1 MATSYDSSY
10 IIHSKYFALKRN
22 LKQKENQY
30 EFLVNFVSDQHV
42 TGKFLK
48 KVIDTLKT
56 KWICENFR
64 VFVYICDKYNHDL
77 TKQANTTTTTSS
89 KSALSTLSASSV
101 SLSTSPSPS
110 PSPHS
115 KQENDSTDSD
125 MAISPGRHEDEE
137 EEQQSYPIF
146 DFTRD
151 SKNVSVES
159 HDSWNSVSSKC
170 FLTSSSIF
178 DWDFYELQWILS
190 KFEAALGIF
199 DRDSFFITPTYMRD
213 VLNTPIHYDLVL
225 YYIKKYINI
234 YGKSNFH
241 DNYYGLYL
249 LSKDSVGRAI
259 LKFWYL
265 ETIDSSGSD
274 RVKLIKRLHSIYH
287 HDTPENHRFRMHLFY
302 QSTCVPSVKQK
313 FQINKYILSYLS
325 FYGMYVDLFFLKDRH
340 LEIER
345 GIAHQ
350 KNIYLYQF
358 YLSSASASSSA
369 SSASPSI
376 VSQIQPLYDFFKK
389 DNLIWISRKHVKRVK
404 TPIFQFL
411 YRNWDNNIRRN
422 ISLWDYRSINYAD
435 TQYSCGSPLISLF
448 PKIWS
453 HNFHQKDY
461 TFVEEPVLSSI
472 RRKKKL

>member
-22 LKQKENQY
+22 LKEKENHY
-30 EFLVNFVSDQHV
+30 EFLVNFVSDQNV
-42 TGKFLK
+42 ISGKFLK

-77 TKQANTTTTTSS
+77 TKQANTTTTSS
-89 KSALSTLSASSV
+89 TSALSALSASSV
-101 SLSTSPSPS
+101 SSPT
-110 PSPHS
+110 SPHS
-115 KQENDSTDSD
+115 KQENDSSD

-137 EEQQSYPIF
+137 QQSYPRF

-151 SKNVSVES
+151 SKNVTMDS

-249 LSKDSVGRAI
+249 LSKDSVGTAI

-265 ETIDSSGSD
+265 ETIDPSESN

-287 HDTPENHRFRMHLFY
+287 HDTPENHRFRIHLFY
-302 QSTCVPSVKQK
+302 KSTCVPSVKQK

-325 FYGMYVDLFFLKDRH
+325 FYGMYIDLFFLKDRR

-345 GIAHQ
+345 GMAHQ
-350 KNIYLYQF
+350 KNSYLYQF
-358 YLSSASASSSA
+358 YLSSASSSSVSCSSA
-369 SSASPSI
+369 SSI

-389 DNLIWISRKHVKRVK
+389 DNLIWISRKHVKTVK
-404 TPIFQFL
+404 TPLFQFL

-448 PKIWS
+448 PKNWIQ
-453 HNFHQKDY
+453 NFHQKDY